1 MTELSDLQDKV
12 IVMKGTIDQI
22 TASVNSTVTAQLAA
36 EVELISQSLL
46 NLSTKNPIAVRE
58 DMDVEVR
65 KRCTW
70 NKEFNSLLC
79 KLAYAHRLLL
89 IIRPDYV
96 LRLAK
101 HQQNLV
107 GLGI

>member
-65 KRCTW
+65 KSSTPCFANWRMHIDCC
-70 NKEFNSLLC
+70 LLSDQIMC
-79 KLAYAHRLLL
+79 
-89 IIRPDYV
+89 
-96 LRLAK
+96 
-101 HQQNLV
+101 
-107 GLGI
+107 